1 MWTSMKAVQEAEG
14 RSELLRLVRDG
25 NRSACTRL
33 MELDEVLEVI
43 IEHGIS
49 AALVHSRAGKA

>member
-1 MWTSMKAVQEAEG
+1 MWTSVEAVQEAEG

-25 NRSACTRL
+25 NRSACARL

-43 IEHGIS
+43 TEYGIPT
-49 AALVHSRAGKA
+49 ALLHSRAGKA

>member
-1 MWTSMKAVQEAEG
+1 MWISVQAVEEAEG

-25 NRSACTRL
+25 NRSACARL

-43 IEHGIS
+43 TEHGIRT
-49 AALVHSRAGKA
+49 ALVHSRVGKA